1 METQTTTD
9 CEQAARAMMAG
20 GLTPS
25 ERDELTLR
33 DKSVPDNVAEAR
45 AIHAL
50 SCTHEQTDPRIAY
63 AFRALGALWEAGQ
76 EAEVIVTNGTDSEAV
91 VEPDQVVGLL
101 FGDDASLM
109 VLDGT
114 ERERTGDERWARTA
128 WDDEIDIRV
137 TTVESLLDV
146 LLDGEDD
153 E

>member
-1 METQTTTD
+1 M
-9 CEQAARAMMAG
+9 
-20 GLTPS
+20 
-25 ERDELTLR
+25 
-33 DKSVPDNVAEAR
+33 
-45 AIHAL
+45 
-50 SCTHEQTDPRIAY
+50 
-63 AFRALGALWEAGQ
+63 
-76 EAEVIVTNGTDSEAV
+76 

-114 ERERTGDERWARTA
+114 ERERTGDDRWARAA